1 MNRIASIITAS
12 FLFAA
17 CETTYAPADL
27 PPGATGKTDKKVFD
41 SSGKLI
47 NPRADSDGDGIPD
60 GEEIA
65 GWVVTVDGNGFAV
78 GSIGVDSAGNPVKEA
93 LEVRFVTSDPRYSDT
108 DGDGLNDG
116 EERTIKSDPRRIDTD
131 GDTLSDFD
139 EVRRWGT
146 SASSAD
152 TDGDARGGDPRNPR
166 PPLFAL
172 FDAAELR
179 LMKNPLDPNGPVI
192 AGPGATSPLTNDTDG
207 DGVLD
212 YDEMLSGTRRAT
224 VAEVPKIK
232 FMPTPNAQFDMYF
245 NVTRSDGTTETTSYG
260 TTLDFQQGG
269 QVSTGVMTRYAL
281 SHSDYAAVYLTE
293 TALAGC
299 CLKVGKSETEV
310 GVKLEN
316 ETRIEQTVELT
327 TSTSVYANTRGAS
340 SEAASYQRTSGVT
353 FSSGTIRVPLDVVN
367 TGPVPLRLQG
377 LVVSIQRYDRVMRQF
392 VPVTEI
398 AGQDMSL
405 APGERRTLEL
415 AANDV
420 PVQAM
425 WDFME
430 DPSSLVFE
438 ASRYSLVDQYGL
450 DFDFRMSDV
459 LAYSSAITIDFGNR
473 SERFYIASSVEPQG
487 VSIGMAL
494 TQLGIAYSAEPFDT
508 DDTGGAEVWDIVIE
522 GRGTE
527 IHEGPAPDLDEVFP
541 YPEGKEPGSR
551 MVKRGWFGAIREF
564 DDDGSEGPYYANLF
578 DVMVRPGDE
587 VILIYSEDLDRD
599 GVSAFD
605 EARWGSSDTSPHSDG
620 DGMSDYWETRV
631 GWTVET
637 SRRAPYRV
645 FSSPVANDTDGDGL
659 DDDQEADSE
668 ATDFG
673 TGLDP
678 WLQDTDQDG
687 FSDRF
692 EYDDRAYGLN
702 PLTFVDMDD
711 IPKPT
716 ITCQIVMGGRPTGTE
731 PYGYI
736 VRAVGQDPQNDLVEV
751 KVDFAGP
758 VGVYQSAPTGEIVG
772 AQYLDR
778 CFDKPAMVTATAT
791 DALGFTAT
799 TACVWGEGAPH
810 TEDPCNGVDDDC
822 DGVVDDGC
830 PTIGGTLVF
839 DQVTA
844 NLGWVADDDGGALR
858 SLNCAPRLVQGLHV
872 VYDNVVRKLG
882 AYCTTPKLG
891 QPYRPDGESE
901 YVYPV
906 VMDGHDKLFEEH
918 GGDGGNV
925 RHIDCG
931 DLVGGRNQGVM
942 GFYGGAADVVDRI
955 GLTCSNMV
963 VRRRNGAWILDNWWR
978 PGNSAWGGGGGAEF
992 ARDCP
997 IGSLVTKFDL
1007 KTGGLVD
1014 NASAECAR
1022 PTVPVTAVVP

>member
-1 MNRIASIITAS
+1 MNRLVPIVTAS
-12 FLFAA
+12 LLFAA
-17 CETTYAPADL
+17 CETTYQSAEV
-27 PPGATGKTDKKVFD
+27 PPGATGKTDKPVFD
-41 SSGKLI
+41 DEGRLI
-47 NPRADSDGDGIPD
+47 DPRADSDGDGIPD

-65 GWVVTVDGNGFAV
+65 GWIVTVDGNGFAV
-78 GSIGVDSAGNPVKEA
+78 GSVGSASDEA
-93 LEVRFVTSDPRYSDT
+93 LEVREVTSDPRYSDT
-108 DGDGLNDG
+108 DGDGLLDG
-116 EERTIKSDPRRIDTD
+116 VERQIKSDPRRIDTD

-139 EVRRWGT
+139 ELNRWGT

-152 TDGDARGGDPRNPR
+152 TDGDARGGDPENPR
-166 PPLFAL
+166 PPLYTL

-179 LMKNPLDPNGPVI
+179 LMKNPLDPDGPRI
-192 AGPGATSPLTNDTDG
+192 PGPGATSPLTNDTDG
-207 DGVLD
+207 DGRGD
-212 YDEMLSGTRRAT
+212 YDELLGGVRRAT
-224 VAEVPKIK
+224 VAEVPTLK
-232 FMPTPNAQFDMYF
+232 FVPTPGAQLDLYF
-245 NVTRSDGTTETTSYG
+245 NVTSSEGTTETSTYG
-260 TTLDFQQGG
+260 TTTSFDEGG
-269 QVSTGVMTRYAL
+269 HLTTGTSTRFNFER
-281 SHSDYAAVYLTE
+281 SDYFAAYIKTVDVV
-293 TALAGC
+293 GC
-299 CLKVGKSETEV
+299 CLTGVESETEL
-310 GVKLEN
+310 GVRYES
-316 ETRIEQTVELT
+316 ETRLEQTMT
-327 TSTSVYANTRGAS
+327 FSMNTGAYFNAQQAQN
-340 SEAASYQRTSGVT
+340 EAAAFERTSGT
-353 FSSGTIRVPLDVVN
+353 SFSSGTIRVPLDVVN
-367 TGPVPLRLQG
+367 TGPVPVRMVD
-377 LVVSIQRYDRVMRQF
+377 LVVSILRYDRVMRQV
-392 VPVTEI
+392 VPVSEI
-398 AGQDMSL
+398 EGQDMSL

-415 AANDV
+415 AAKDV

-425 WDFME
+425 RDLLA
-430 DPSSLVFE
+430 DPSSLIFE
-438 ASRYSLVDQYGL
+438 ASRFSLLDQYGL

-459 LAYSSAITIDFGNR
+459 MARSASITIDFGDR
-473 SERFYIASSVEPQG
+473 SERFFVAAGVEPGG
-487 VSIGMAL
+487 VSLGMAL
-494 TQLGIAYSAEPFDT
+494 SQVGIDYTAEPFDS
-508 DDTGGAEVWDIVIE
+508 DETGGAEVWAITIE

-527 IHEGPAPDLDEVFP
+527 LHEGPAPALDELYP
-541 YPEGKEPGSR
+541 YPTGLEPGRR
-551 MVKRGWFGAIREF
+551 MVKRGWFGSIREVA
-564 DDDGSEGPYYANLF
+564 DGEEAPYHPNLF
-578 DVMVRPGDE
+578 DVMVKPGDE
-587 VILIYSEDLDRD
+587 VTLIYSEDLDRD
-599 GVSAFD
+599 GVSAYD
-605 EARWGSSDTSPHSDG
+605 EARWGSSDLNPHSDS

-631 GWTVET
+631 GWMVET
-637 SRRAPYRV
+637 SSRAPYRV
-645 FSSPVANDTDGDGL
+645 FPSPIANDTDGDGL
-659 DDDQEADSE
+659 DDDQEADAE

-678 WLQDTDQDG
+678 WLADTDQDG

-692 EYDDRAYGLN
+692 EYDDVAYGLD
-702 PLTFVDMDD
+702 PLTFVDVDE
-711 IPKPT
+711 IPRPT
-716 ITCQIVMGGRPTGTE
+716 VTCQIVMGGRPTGTE

-736 VRAVGQDPQNDLVEV
+736 VRAVGQDPQSDLVEV
-751 KVDFAGP
+751 KVDFGGP

-778 CFDKPAMVTATAT
+778 CFPNPASVTATAR

-858 SLNCAPRLVQGLHV
+858 SLNCAPRLVQGLQV

-891 QPYRPDGESE
+891 QPYRPDGEFE

-906 VMDGHDKLFEEH
+906 VMEGHDKLFEEH

-1022 PTVPVTAVVP
+1022 PTVPVTEVVP